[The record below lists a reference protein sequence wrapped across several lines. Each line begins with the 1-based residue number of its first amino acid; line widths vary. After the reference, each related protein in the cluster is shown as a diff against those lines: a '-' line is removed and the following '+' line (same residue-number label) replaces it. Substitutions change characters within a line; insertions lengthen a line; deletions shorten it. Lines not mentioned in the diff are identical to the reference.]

1 MKESPCIDTLATQP
15 MSCRPRNEG
24 AYLGAAPFGMTCRD
38 IHLSLGPFQGITD
51 APFRNVFKRHFGG
64 IDKFYTPFFTGIHK
78 EEHAK
83 NLQGEE
89 IDPRYNYV
97 ETLTP
102 QILSTDA
109 EEILRFAKQCKE
121 LGYKEIN
128 LNMGCPFPRVAN
140 KKRGSGLL
148 PYPDKVE
155 SMLEGVFEHIGDM
168 KFSVKCRLGY
178 FSPDEIDAIIPIFNK
193 YPLSELIIHPRIGK
207 QLYKGEADVERF
219 KALIPYINAPLV
231 YNGDVFSVESFE
243 RIRGVIESLSCGRLR
258 VKPAMTP
265 IEETS
270 PKSVI
275 AGKNPQSTV
284 LKGYMLGRGILANPF
299 LAEDIKASVIARRND
314 EAIQKSVSLDCIVPR
329 NDAKL
334 QSERTERLHNYV
346 IDLYEDRLHHAGGSP
361 KVLGRM
367 KELWSYLMNSFEEPQ
382 VVWRKIKKINAL
394 NEYEEAVETIF
405 KEIAIK

>member
-1 MKESPCIDTLATQP
+1 MNK
-15 MSCRPRNEG
+15 
-24 AYLGAAPFGMTCRD
+24 PF
-38 IHLSLGPFQGITD
+38 LSLGPFQGITD

-89 IDPRYNYV
+89 IDPLYNDV

-109 EEILRFAKQCKE
+109 EEILRFAKQCQQ

-140 KKRGSGLL
+140 KKRGCGLL

-155 SMLEGVFEHIGDM
+155 AMLERVFEEIDI

-178 FSPDEIDAIIPIFNK
+178 FDPKEIDAILPIFNK
-193 YPLSELIIHPRIGK
+193 FPISELIIHPRIGK

-231 YNGDVFSVESFE
+231 YNGDIVSEESFN
-243 RIRGVIESLSCGRLR
+243 RISNAVQP
-258 VKPAMTP
+258 V
-265 IEETS
+265 
-270 PKSVI
+270 
-275 AGKNPQSTV
+275 NQF
-284 LKGYMLGRGILANPF
+284 MLGRGILANPF
-299 LAEDIKASVIARRND
+299 LAEQVKNDKASTHDKA
-314 EAIQKSVSLDCIVPR
+314 
-329 NDAKL
+329 
-334 QSERTERLHNYV
+334 ERLHNYV

-367 KELWSYLMNSFEEPQ
+367 KELWSYLMISFEEPQ

-394 NEYEEAVETIF
+394 KEYEEAVETIF

>member
-1 MKESPCIDTLATQP
+1 
-15 MSCRPRNEG
+15 MSDVR
-24 AYLGAAPFGMTCRD
+24 
-38 IHLSLGPFQGITD
+38 LSLGPFQGITD

-89 IDPRYNYV
+89 IDPRCNDV

-140 KKRGSGLL
+140 KKRGCGLL
-148 PYPDKVE
+148 PYPDKVDA
-155 SMLEGVFEHIGDM
+155 MLEGVFEHIGDM
-168 KFSVKCRLGY
+168 KFSIKCRLGY

-193 YPLSELIIHPRIGK
+193 FPLSELIIHPRIGK

-219 KALIPYINAPLV
+219 AALIPYINAPLV
-231 YNGDVFSVESFE
+231 YNGDIFSVEIFD
-243 RIRGVIESLSCGRLR
+243 RIQ
-258 VKPAMTP
+258 
-265 IEETS
+265 
-270 PKSVI
+270 SVI
-275 AGKNPQSTV
+275 AGNDPQSST
-284 LKGYMLGRGILANPF
+284 LIDHFMLGRGILANPF
-299 LAEDIKASVIARRND
+299 LAEQIADVCPPQPND
-314 EAIQKSVSLDCIVPR
+314 K
-329 NDAKL
+329 
-334 QSERTERLHNYV
+334 TERLHAYV
-346 IDLYEDRLHHAGGSP
+346 LDLYEDRLHHAGGSP

-367 KELWSYLMNSFEEPQ
+367 KELWSYLMYSFEEPQ

-394 NEYEEAVETIF
+394 KEYEEAVETVFREHSLI
-405 KEIAIK
+405 

>member
-1 MKESPCIDTLATQP
+1 MSQP
-15 MSCRPRNEG
+15 V
-24 AYLGAAPFGMTCRD
+24 
-38 IHLSLGPFQGITD
+38 LSLGPFQGITD

-64 IDKFYTPFFTGIHK
+64 VDKFYTPFFTGIHK

-89 IDPRYNYV
+89 IDPRYNNV

-109 EEILRFAKQCKE
+109 EEILRFAKQCQQ

-140 KKRGSGLL
+140 KKRGCGLL

-155 SMLEGVFEHIGDM
+155 NMLDRVFDKIDI
-168 KFSVKCRLGY
+168 KFGVKCRLGY
-178 FSPDEIDAIIPIFNK
+178 FNPEEIDAIIPVFNK

-219 KALIPYINAPLV
+219 RALVPSINAPLV
-231 YNGDVFSVESFE
+231 YNGDIVSVESFV
-243 RIRGVIESLSCGRLR
+243 RINGILNDG
-258 VKPAMTP
+258 P
-265 IEETS
+265 
-270 PKSVI
+270 
-275 AGKNPQSTV
+275 STGSGTCKTV
-284 LKGYMLGRGILANPF
+284 EQFMLGRGILAHPF
-299 LAEDIKASVIARRND
+299 LAEQIKND
-314 EAIQKSVSLDCIVPR
+314 TADTDDK
-329 NDAKL
+329 
-334 QSERTERLHNYV
+334 TERLHNYV
-346 IDLYEDRLHHAGGSP
+346 LDLYEDRLRHAGGSP

-394 NEYEEAVETIF
+394 KEYEDAVETIF
-405 KEIAIK
+405 KEIPIK

>member
-1 MKESPCIDTLATQP
+1 MSQP
-15 MSCRPRNEG
+15 
-24 AYLGAAPFGMTCRD
+24 L
-38 IHLSLGPFQGITD
+38 LSLGPFQGITD
-51 APFRNVFKRHFGG
+51 APFRNVFMRHFGG

-89 IDPRYNYV
+89 IDPRCNDV

-140 KKRGSGLL
+140 KKRGCGLL

-155 SMLEGVFEHIGDM
+155 AMFERVFEKIDI

-178 FSPDEIDAIIPIFNK
+178 FDPKEIDAIIPIFNK
-193 YPLSELIIHPRIGK
+193 FPLSELIIHPRIGK
-207 QLYKGEADVERF
+207 QLYKGEADMERF
-219 KALIPYINAPLV
+219 KALIPFINTPLV
-231 YNGDVFSVESFE
+231 YNGDIFSMESFRHISE
-243 RIRGVIESLSCGRLR
+243 AVQP
-258 VKPAMTP
+258 V
-265 IEETS
+265 
-270 PKSVI
+270 
-275 AGKNPQSTV
+275 NQF
-284 LKGYMLGRGILANPF
+284 MLGRGILANPF
-299 LAEDIKASVIARRND
+299 LAEDIKDSVIASEARQSRD
-314 EAIQKSVSLDCIVPR
+314 EALHLDCFVVPPR
-329 NDAKL
+329 NDAKR
-334 QSERTERLHNYV
+334 QSERTERLHAYV
-346 IDLYEDRLHHAGGSP
+346 LDLYEDRLRHAGGSP

-394 NEYEEAVETIF
+394 KEYEETVEEVF
-405 KEIAIK
+405 RNQVLSFSVFS

>member
-1 MKESPCIDTLATQP
+1 MGELQ
-15 MSCRPRNEG
+15 
-24 AYLGAAPFGMTCRD
+24 
-38 IHLSLGPFQGITD
+38 LSLGPFQGITD
-51 APFRNVFKRHFGG
+51 APFRNVFKRHFSG

-89 IDPRYNYV
+89 IDPRCNDV

-155 SMLEGVFEHIGDM
+155 AMLEGIFEQIDDM

-178 FSPDEIDAIIPIFNK
+178 FSPDEIDAIIPVFNRF
-193 YPLSELIIHPRIGK
+193 PLSELIIHPRIGK

-219 KALIPYINAPLV
+219 KALIPYIKAPLV
-231 YNGDVFSVESFE
+231 YNGDIFSVDSFK
-243 RIRGVIESLSCGRLR
+243 RIHEAVQPME
-258 VKPAMTP
+258 
-265 IEETS
+265 
-270 PKSVI
+270 
-275 AGKNPQSTV
+275 QF
-284 LKGYMLGRGILANPF
+284 MLGRGILTNPF
-299 LAEDIKASVIARRND
+299 LAEEIKNGDTRD
-314 EAIQKSVSLDCIVPR
+314 DKTQ
-329 NDAKL
+329 
-334 QSERTERLHNYV
+334 RLHAYV
-346 IDLYEDRLHHAGGSP
+346 LDLYDDRLRHAGGSP

-394 NEYEEAVETIF
+394 KEYEDAVGFIF
-405 KEIAIK
+405 KENALIL

>member
-1 MKESPCIDTLATQP
+1 MNQP
-15 MSCRPRNEG
+15 
-24 AYLGAAPFGMTCRD
+24 F
-38 IHLSLGPFQGITD
+38 LSLGPFQGITD

-78 EEHAK
+78 EDHAK

-89 IDPRYNYV
+89 IDPRCNDV

-109 EEILRFAKQCKE
+109 EEILRFAKQCKQ

-140 KKRGSGLL
+140 KKRGCGLL

-155 SMLEGVFEHIGDM
+155 AMLERVFEEIDV

-178 FSPDEIDAIIPIFNK
+178 FSPEEIDAIIPIFNK

-219 KALIPYINAPLV
+219 AALIPYINVPIA
-231 YNGDVFSVESFE
+231 YNGDIFSLNDFG
-243 RIRGVIESLSCGRLR
+243 RIRDAVQP
-258 VKPAMTP
+258 V
-265 IEETS
+265 
-270 PKSVI
+270 
-275 AGKNPQSTV
+275 NQF
-284 LKGYMLGRGILANPF
+284 MLGRGILANPF
-299 LAEDIKASVIARRND
+299 LAEEIKASVIEGRND
-314 EAIQKSVSLDCIVPR
+314 EAIPKSISLDCFVPR
-329 NDAKL
+329 NDAKR
-334 QSERTERLHNYV
+334 QTERLHNYV
-346 IDLYEDRLHHAGGSP
+346 LDLYEDRLHHAGGNP

-367 KELWSYLMNSFEEPQ
+367 KELWSYLMYSFEDPQ
-382 VVWRKIKKINAL
+382 TVWRKIKKINAL
-394 NEYEEAVETIF
+394 KEYEDAVESIF

>member
-1 MKESPCIDTLATQP
+1 
-15 MSCRPRNEG
+15 MSEVQ
-24 AYLGAAPFGMTCRD
+24 
-38 IHLSLGPFQGITD
+38 LSLGPFQGITD

-78 EEHAK
+78 EENAK

-89 IDPRYNYV
+89 IDPHCNDV
-97 ETLTP
+97 NTLTP

-155 SMLEGVFEHIGDM
+155 TMLEGVFEHIGDM

-178 FSPDEIDAIIPIFNK
+178 FSPEEIDAIIPIFNRF
-193 YPLSELIIHPRIGK
+193 PLSELIIHPRIGK

-219 KALIPYINAPLV
+219 KSLIPYINAPLV
-231 YNGDVFSVESFE
+231 YNGDIFSVEGFHH
-243 RIRGVIESLSCGRLR
+243 ILG
-258 VKPAMTP
+258 
-265 IEETS
+265 
-270 PKSVI
+270 VI
-275 AGKNPQSTV
+275 AGEDPQSPE
-284 LKGYMLGRGILANPF
+284 LKGYMLGRGILSNPF
-299 LAEDIKASVIARRND
+299 LAEDIKT
-314 EAIQKSVSLDCIVPR
+314 LDCFVVPPR
-329 NDAKL
+329 NDAK
-334 QSERTERLHNYV
+334 RRIERLHTYV
-346 IDLYEDRLHHAGGSP
+346 LDLYEDRLHHAGGSP

-367 KELWSYLMNSFEEPQ
+367 KELWSYLMYSFDEPQ
-382 VVWRKIKKINAL
+382 DIWRKIKKINAL
-394 NEYEEAVETIF
+394 KEYEEAVETVFRSHTLRSI
-405 KEIAIK
+405 I

>member
-1 MKESPCIDTLATQP
+1 
-15 MSCRPRNEG
+15 MSEVQ
-24 AYLGAAPFGMTCRD
+24 
-38 IHLSLGPFQGITD
+38 LSLGPFQGITD

-89 IDPRYNYV
+89 IDPRYNDV

-109 EEILRFAKQCKE
+109 EEILRFAKQCKL

-140 KKRGSGLL
+140 KKRGCGLL
-148 PYPDKVE
+148 PYPEKVE
-155 SMLEGVFEHIGDM
+155 AILGTVFEQIGDM
-168 KFSVKCRLGY
+168 NFSIKCRLGY
-178 FSPDEIDAIIPIFNK
+178 FDPHEIDAIIPVFNK

-219 KALIPYINAPLV
+219 KSLLPSINAPLV
-231 YNGDVFSVESFE
+231 YNGDIFSVDSFMH
-243 RIRGVIESLSCGRLR
+243 IQG
-258 VKPAMTP
+258 
-265 IEETS
+265 
-270 PKSVI
+270 VI
-275 AGKNPQSTV
+275 AGADPQSPK
-284 LKGYMLGRGILANPF
+284 LINNFMLGRGILANPF
-299 LAEDIKASVIARRND
+299 LAEQIKNNIADAGGFADGYSDARGAS
-314 EAIQKSVSLDCIVPR
+314 
-329 NDAKL
+329 L
-334 QSERTERLHNYV
+334 QNPPVGTHRMRPPKTTDKTERLRAYV
-346 IDLYEDRLHHAGGSP
+346 IDLYEDRLRHAGGSP

-394 NEYEEAVETIF
+394 KDYEEAVETIF
-405 KEIAIK
+405 KEIPIIP

>member
-1 MKESPCIDTLATQP
+1 MSQP
-15 MSCRPRNEG
+15 
-24 AYLGAAPFGMTCRD
+24 F
-38 IHLSLGPFQGITD
+38 LSLGPFQGITD

-78 EEHAK
+78 GDHAK

-89 IDPRYNYV
+89 IDPRCNDV
-97 ETLTP
+97 KTLTP

-109 EEILRFAKQCKE
+109 EEILRFAKQCKQ

-140 KKRGSGLL
+140 KKRGCGLL
-148 PYPDKVE
+148 PYPDKVKA
-155 SMLEGVFEHIGDM
+155 MLERVFEEIDI

-178 FSPDEIDAIIPIFNK
+178 FSPEEIDAIIPIFNK

-219 KALIPYINAPLV
+219 KSLIPYINAPLV
-231 YNGDVFSVESFE
+231 YNGDIFSVDDFD
-243 RIRGVIESLSCGRLR
+243 RIQRILNSGPSTGSGTEGR
-258 VKPAMTP
+258 
-265 IEETS
+265 
-270 PKSVI
+270 
-275 AGKNPQSTV
+275 NTV
-284 LKGYMLGRGILANPF
+284 NNFMLGRGILANPF
-299 LAEDIKASVIARRND
+299 LAEDIKATVIARRND
-314 EAIQKSVSLDCIVPR
+314 EAILESDSIDCFVPR
-329 NDAKL
+329 NDAKR
-334 QSERTERLHNYV
+334 QSERNARLHAYLL
-346 IDLYEDRLHHAGGSP
+346 DLYEDRLRHAGGSP

-394 NEYEEAVETIF
+394 KEYEEAVETIF

>member
-1 MKESPCIDTLATQP
+1 
-15 MSCRPRNEG
+15 MSYRPRNEG

-38 IHLSLGPFQGITD
+38 VYLSLGPFQGITD
-51 APFRNVFKRHFGG
+51 APFRNVFKQHFGG

-89 IDPRYNYV
+89 IDPRYNDV

-140 KKRGSGLL
+140 KKRGCGLL
-148 PYPDKVE
+148 PYPEHVE
-155 SMLEGVFEHIGDM
+155 EMLERVFEEIDI

-178 FSPDEIDAIIPIFNK
+178 FSHEEIDAIIPIFNK
-193 YPLSELIIHPRIGK
+193 FPLSELIIHPRIGK

-219 KALIPYINAPLV
+219 ATLIPYINAPLV
-231 YNGDVFSVESFE
+231 YNGDIFSVESFE
-243 RIRGVIESLSCGRLR
+243 RIRESINEPRRFDGLNDRLP
-258 VKPAMTP
+258 V
-265 IEETS
+265 S
-270 PKSVI
+270 
-275 AGKNPQSTV
+275 QF
-284 LKGYMLGRGILANPF
+284 MLGRGILTNPF

-314 EAIQKSVSLDCIVPR
+314 EAIQTNTLDCH
-329 NDAKL
+329 ASL
-334 QSERTERLHNYV
+334 AMTRTERLHAYV
-346 IDLYEDRLHHAGGSP
+346 LDLYEDRLRHAGGSP

-367 KELWSYLMNSFEEPQ
+367 KELWSYLMYSFEEPQ

-394 NEYEEAVETIF
+394 REYEDAVEVIF
-405 KEIAIK
+405 RENQIIL

>member
-1 MKESPCIDTLATQP
+1 M
-15 MSCRPRNEG
+15 NE
-24 AYLGAAPFGMTCRD
+24 PF
-38 IHLSLGPFQGITD
+38 LSLGPFQGITD

-78 EEHAK
+78 EDQAK

-89 IDPRYNYV
+89 IDPQYNDV

-109 EEILRFAKQCKE
+109 EEILRFAKQCKQ

-140 KKRGSGLL
+140 KKRGCGLL

-155 SMLEGVFEHIGDM
+155 ALLERVFEEIDI
-168 KFSVKCRLGY
+168 KFSIKCRLGY
-178 FSPDEIDAIIPIFNK
+178 FNPEEIDAIIPIFNK

-219 KALIPYINAPLV
+219 KALIPFINAPLV
-231 YNGDVFSVESFE
+231 YNGDIFSVESFGH
-243 RIRGVIESLSCGRLR
+243 IRG
-258 VKPAMTP
+258 
-265 IEETS
+265 
-270 PKSVI
+270 
-275 AGKNPQSTV
+275 TV
-284 LKGYMLGRGILANPF
+284 LPVNQFMLGRGILANPF
-299 LAEDIKASVIARRND
+299 LAEDIKASVIARRDD
-314 EAIQKSVSLDCIVPR
+314 EANRRFDVESIQESVSLDCFVPR
-329 NDAKL
+329 NDAKRVT
-334 QSERTERLHNYV
+334 ERTDRLHNYV
-346 IDLYEDRLHHAGGSP
+346 LDLYEDRLRHAGGSP

-382 VVWRKIKKINAL
+382 VVWRKIKKLNAL
-394 NEYEEAVETIF
+394 KEYEEAVEEIF
-405 KEIAIK
+405 RNQGLASRVFS

>member
-1 MKESPCIDTLATQP
+1 MNK
-15 MSCRPRNEG
+15 
-24 AYLGAAPFGMTCRD
+24 PF
-38 IHLSLGPFQGITD
+38 LSLGPFQGITD

-89 IDPRYNYV
+89 IDPHYNDV

-109 EEILRFAKQCKE
+109 EEILRFAKQCQQ

-140 KKRGSGLL
+140 KKRGCGLL

-155 SMLEGVFEHIGDM
+155 AMLERVFEEIDI

-178 FSPDEIDAIIPIFNK
+178 FDPKEIDAILPIFNK
-193 YPLSELIIHPRIGK
+193 FPISELIIHPRIGK
-207 QLYKGEADVERF
+207 QLYKGEADVECF

-231 YNGDVFSVESFE
+231 YNGDIVSEESFN
-243 RIRGVIESLSCGRLR
+243 RISNAVQP
-258 VKPAMTP
+258 V
-265 IEETS
+265 
-270 PKSVI
+270 
-275 AGKNPQSTV
+275 NQF
-284 LKGYMLGRGILANPF
+284 MLGRGILANPF
-299 LAEDIKASVIARRND
+299 LAEQIKNDKASTHD
-314 EAIQKSVSLDCIVPR
+314 K
-329 NDAKL
+329 
-334 QSERTERLHNYV
+334 TERLHNYV

-394 NEYEEAVETIF
+394 KEYEEAVETIF

>member
-1 MKESPCIDTLATQP
+1 
-15 MSCRPRNEG
+15 MSADC
-24 AYLGAAPFGMTCRD
+24 
-38 IHLSLGPFQGITD
+38 HLSLGPFQGITD
-51 APFRNVFKRHFGG
+51 APFRNVFKRHFRG

-78 EEHAK
+78 EDHAK

-89 IDPRYNYV
+89 IDPCCNDV
-97 ETLTP
+97 DTLTP

-140 KKRGSGLL
+140 KKRGCGLL
-148 PYPDKVE
+148 PYPEKVE
-155 SMLEGVFEHIGDM
+155 TMLDRVFEEIDM

-178 FSPDEIDAIIPIFNK
+178 FSPEEINAIIPIFNRF
-193 YPLSELIIHPRIGK
+193 PLSELIIHPRIGK

-219 KALIPYINAPLV
+219 KALIPFINASLV
-231 YNGDVFSVESFE
+231 YNGDIFSVGSFE
-243 RIRGVIESLSCGRLR
+243 RINEAVQP
-258 VKPAMTP
+258 V
-265 IEETS
+265 
-270 PKSVI
+270 
-275 AGKNPQSTV
+275 NDF
-284 LKGYMLGRGILANPF
+284 MLGRGILTNPF
-299 LAEDIKASVIARRND
+299 LAEQIKGKD
-314 EAIQKSVSLDCIVPR
+314 VPEDKT
-329 NDAKL
+329 N
-334 QSERTERLHNYV
+334 RLHNYLL
-346 IDLYEDRLHHAGGSP
+346 DLYEDRLRHAGGSP

-394 NEYEEAVETIF
+394 KEYEEAVETVF

>member
-1 MKESPCIDTLATQP
+1 MSQP
-15 MSCRPRNEG
+15 V
-24 AYLGAAPFGMTCRD
+24 
-38 IHLSLGPFQGITD
+38 LSLGPFQGITD

-64 IDKFYTPFFTGIHK
+64 VDKFYTPFFTGIHK

-89 IDPRYNYV
+89 IDPRYNDV

-109 EEILRFAKQCKE
+109 EEILRFAKQCQQ

-140 KKRGSGLL
+140 KKRGCGLL

-155 SMLEGVFEHIGDM
+155 NMLDRVFDEIDI

-178 FSPDEIDAIIPIFNK
+178 FNPEEIDAIIPIFNK

-207 QLYKGEADVERF
+207 QLYKGEADLERF
-219 KALIPYINAPLV
+219 RALVPSINAPLV
-231 YNGDVFSVESFE
+231 YNGDIVSVESFV
-243 RIRGVIESLSCGRLR
+243 RINGILNDG
-258 VKPAMTP
+258 P
-265 IEETS
+265 
-270 PKSVI
+270 
-275 AGKNPQSTV
+275 STGSGTCKTV
-284 LKGYMLGRGILANPF
+284 EQFMLGRGILAHPF
-299 LAEDIKASVIARRND
+299 LAEQIKND
-314 EAIQKSVSLDCIVPR
+314 TADTDDK
-329 NDAKL
+329 
-334 QSERTERLHNYV
+334 TERLHNYV
-346 IDLYEDRLHHAGGSP
+346 LDLYEDRLRHAGGSP

-394 NEYEEAVETIF
+394 KEYEDAVETIF
-405 KEIAIK
+405 KEIPIK